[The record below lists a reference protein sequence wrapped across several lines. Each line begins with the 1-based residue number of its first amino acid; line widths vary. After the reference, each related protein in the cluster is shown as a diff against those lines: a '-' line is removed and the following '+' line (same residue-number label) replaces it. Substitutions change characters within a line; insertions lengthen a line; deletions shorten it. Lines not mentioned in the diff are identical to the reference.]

1 MLLVDLLV
9 LVFLKNN
16 PNATEEELFAAIRK
30 TEGTNL
36 TNSEILKGAV
46 RAHANG
52 AERLLREGR
61 KEEIG
66 KFRFKGVK
74 DFTSNQLQKL
84 LPVLY
89 QLISLN

>member
-1 MLLVDLLV
+1 MQAAKASIEGAKANVGNPLVKPV

-61 KEEIG
+61 KEEI
-66 KFRFKGVK
+66 
-74 DFTSNQLQKL
+74 
-84 LPVLY
+84 
-89 QLISLN
+89 